1 MWQARTIVLKMSIY
15 RYTFH
20 PSERNSLFKYYQ
32 LGLICFLISHYHV
45 VTLLQA
51 ILFIYL
57 FIYWPHGMWD
67 LSSCPGIKPMPP
79 AVEA

>member
-51 ILFIYL
+51 IYFIYL
-57 FIYWPHGMWD
+57 FIGHMACGILVPAQG
-67 LSSCPGIKPMPP
+67 SNPCPLQ
-79 AVEA
+79 